1 MIRNILVPVAGDG
14 SDAAAFAAA
23 NAAARLDGAHLQ
35 FLHVRLDVVAVLS
48 AMSADASVGA
58 TMLQSTVDDL
68 ETDAQA
74 GVARAQAAVA
84 AFCAANAIPLDQ
96 GNAKPGEISASF
108 TAETGDAADI
118 VAVAG
123 RFADLIVSQ
132 RLPTQE
138 METGVLQTAL
148 VASGRPVL
156 IATGATPTLAGGTV
170 VIAWKDRPEAAR
182 AVAYAMPLLE
192 RAARVVILSVEEEGA
207 APESSCEFLRAALQW
222 HNAATEIIRLPRG
235 DAPPV
240 QTLLAKATELGA
252 GLLVMGG
259 YSHSRLRETIF
270 GGFTRSVLG
279 GVTLPVLM
287 AH

>member
-14 SDAAAFAAA
+14 SDEAAFAAA
-23 NAAARLDGAHLQ
+23 NVAARLDGAHLQ

-84 AFCAANAIPLDQ
+84 AFCAANGIPLDD
-96 GNAKPGEISASF
+96 GNAKPGQINASF

-156 IATGATPTLAGGTV
+156 IATGATPKLADGTV

-207 APESSCEFLRAALQW
+207 APRQSTRHRHSPP
-222 HNAATEIIRLPRG
+222 RLPVH
-235 DAPPV
+235 PPPP
-240 QTLLAKATELGA
+240 LR
-252 GLLVMGG
+252 
-259 YSHSRLRETIF
+259 SHGCSRARTKI
-270 GGFTRSVLG
+270 
-279 GVTLPVLM
+279 